1 MECRVY
7 LQWEN
12 LKRWQPGKRFW
23 NNPGQPGLQMV
34 LMERGGNS
42 TETFYAINTQG
53 VSTLCKHC
61 ARLWRHR
68 DGQEWLQR
76 HFQSWWVRQTR
87 TTLPFRKQMEL
98 MKLDLGCGHWT
109 CFGQRSGNE
118 QATCL
123 FLFSPLCPPQRKM
136 KPFSERSTFYWRYHG
151 ASGKSPPSHTH
162 KKYGYEGYQAPFS
175 KALLP
180 TFVPLP
186 QAASLSCPGLLTPP
200 PISIMFFLF
209 FLQSK
214 LVFPISLSE
223 CPSPS

>member
-1 MECRVY
+1 
-7 LQWEN
+7 
-12 LKRWQPGKRFW
+12 
-23 NNPGQPGLQMV
+23 
-34 LMERGGNS
+34 
-42 TETFYAINTQG
+42 
-53 VSTLCKHC
+53 
-61 ARLWRHR
+61 
-68 DGQEWLQR
+68 
-76 HFQSWWVRQTR
+76 
-87 TTLPFRKQMEL
+87 

-118 QATCL
+118 WATCL

-136 KPFSERSTFYWRYHG
+136 QPFSERSTFYGRYHG
-151 ASGKSPPSHTH
+151 ASGNSPPSHTH
-162 KKYGYEGYQAPFS
+162 KKYGYQGYQAPFS

-180 TFVPLP
+180 AFVPLP

-223 CPSPS
+223 SPSPSYQRISPPWNSSSLEGGTGGEDNHQLSPPQSIPFPDTLYRAENCGFS